1 MSASEQQPK
10 KHDYLY
16 RVLRGQTLLDPIRL
30 VGYIAEKVSKKIR
43 RGTIFKDKH

>member
-16 RVLRGQTLLDPIRL
+16 RVLRGQAFLDPIRL
-30 VGYIAEKVSKKIR
+30 IGCIAEKVRKNVR
-43 RGTIFKDKH
+43 RGTVFKNKH